1 MMFIFTKIIYFNIV
15 LSTNGSCFFKCNIL
29 YKSNI
34 VPFINLYL
42 CVYFLLF
49 IIKVSF
55 LVFQLGVYNS
65 FGKRDLVV
73 TTQKKG
79 KEI

>member
-1 MMFIFTKIIYFNIV
+1 M
-15 LSTNGSCFFKCNIL
+15 
-29 YKSNI
+29 
-34 VPFINLYL
+34 VPSIKLYL
-42 CVYFLLF
+42 YYYVSSS
-49 IIKVSF
+49 IINVSF
-55 LVFQLGVYNS
+55 YVSQFGIYNS

>member
-1 MMFIFTKIIYFNIV
+1 MP
-15 LSTNGSCFFKCNIL
+15 CFYN
-29 YKSNI
+29 
-34 VPFINLYL
+34 
-42 CVYFLLF
+42 
-49 IIKVSF
+49 IKVSF
-55 LVFQLGVYNS
+55 LVFKFGIYNS